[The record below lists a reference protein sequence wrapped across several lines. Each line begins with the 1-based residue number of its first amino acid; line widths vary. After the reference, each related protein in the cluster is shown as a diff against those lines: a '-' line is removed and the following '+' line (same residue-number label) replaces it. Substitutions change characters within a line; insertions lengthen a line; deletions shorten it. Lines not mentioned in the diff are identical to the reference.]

1 MDGLS
6 ATVAERLQALIYSER
21 AVAYLQVDAGLTL
34 VGAGGHL
41 EAYGLAD
48 LRLGEPAAE
57 QAFFLEGLLP
67 PVETPYVVPSMELAS
82 GRAADL
88 HFFLDD
94 DTLWVVLLDVSTER
108 DAARRMQQKAYD
120 MTLAQERE
128 ALFNRRLEAANA
140 ALLATQRELE
150 ASREALVCAHD
161 QVQAQAAELA
171 VWNKTLEE
179 RVSAQLAEIE
189 RMARLKRFF
198 APSLAELIVSSGN
211 ERILESHRR
220 DIAVLFCDLR
230 GFTSFAE
237 SAEPEEVMALL
248 HDYHAALVPLIQRFE
263 GTLDRFVGDGLIVYF
278 NDPLPCPNP
287 AERAVG
293 LAVAMRDAVAALA
306 QAWRR
311 HDYQIGFGIGVA
323 QGFATLGQIGF
334 EGRFDYSAIGTVI
347 TTAARLCETAKDG
360 QILVTSRVAAAV
372 AEVADVKEIG
382 PLTFKGLS
390 RPLAVCNVE
399 ALKVAQRGS
408 QGAQP
413 LGTNRPPHDAVL
425 KRARRRP

>member
-1 MDGLS
+1 MDGLP
-6 ATVAERLQALIYSER
+6 AIVAEQLQALTYRER

-34 VGAGGHL
+34 VGTGGNL
-41 EAYGLAD
+41 QAYGLGD
-48 LRLGEPAAE
+48 LHLGKPAVE

-67 PVETPYVVPSMELAS
+67 LVETPFVVPSMELAS

-88 HFFLDD
+88 HFLLHD
-94 DTLWVVLLDVSTER
+94 DTLWVVLLDVSADR

-128 ALFNRRLEAANA
+128 AQLNRRLEAANA

-150 ASREALVCAHD
+150 ASHDALARAHD
-161 QVQAQAAELA
+161 QVQAQAAELG

-179 RVSAQLAEIE
+179 RVSAQVAEIE

-230 GFTSFAE
+230 GFTAFAE

-248 HDYHAALVPLIQRFE
+248 HDYHAALMPLIQASE

-278 NDPLPCPNP
+278 NDPLPCLNP
-287 AERAVG
+287 AERAVS

-306 QAWRR
+306 RTWRQ
-311 HDYQIGFGIGVA
+311 HDYQLGFGIGIA

-347 TTAARLCETAKDG
+347 NTAARLCETAKDS
-360 QILVTSRVAAAV
+360 QILITSRVATAV
-372 AEVADVKEIG
+372 AEVADVREIG

-399 ALKVAQRGS
+399 ALKA
-408 QGAQP
+408 A
-413 LGTNRPPHDAVL
+413 
-425 KRARRRP
+425 

>member
-1 MDGLS
+1 MEALP
-6 ATVAERLQALIYSER
+6 AAVAERLRALIYNER
-21 AVAYLQVDAGLTL
+21 SIAYLQVDAGLTL

-41 EAYGLAD
+41 EAYGLAG

-67 PVETPYVVPSMELAS
+67 PVETPCVVPSVELAS

-88 HFFLDD
+88 QFFLQGEIC
-94 DTLWVVLLDVSTER
+94 WVVLLDVSADR

-128 ALFNRRLEAANA
+128 ALLNRRLEAANA
-140 ALLATQRELE
+140 ALLATQSELE
-150 ASREALVCAHD
+150 ASRDALARAHD

-171 VWNKTLEE
+171 AWNKTLEE
-179 RVSAQLAEIE
+179 RVAAQLAEIE

-198 APSLAELIVSSGN
+198 APALAELIVSSGN

-220 DIAVLFCDLR
+220 DVAVLFCDLR
-230 GFTSFAE
+230 GFTAFAE
-237 SAEPEEVMALL
+237 SAEPEELMTLL
-248 HDYHAALVPLIQRFE
+248 HDYHAALVPLIQTFE
-263 GTLDRFVGDGLIVYF
+263 GTLDRFVGDGLMVYF

-287 AERAVG
+287 AERAVH
-293 LAVAMRDAVAALA
+293 LAVAMRGAVAALA
-306 QAWRR
+306 QTWRR
-311 HDYQIGFGIGVA
+311 HDYQLGFGIGIA

-347 TTAARLCETAKDG
+347 NTGARLCEAAKDN

-372 AEVADVKEIG
+372 AAVADLGEIG
-382 PLTFKGLS
+382 PLTLKGLS
-390 RPLAVCNVE
+390 RPLTVCNIE
-399 ALKVAQRGS
+399 AFKSTDAKVA
-408 QGAQP
+408 
-413 LGTNRPPHDAVL
+413 
-425 KRARRRP
+425 

>member
-1 MDGLS
+1 MEALP
-6 ATVAERLQALIYSER
+6 AAVAERLRALIYNER
-21 AVAYLQVDAGLTL
+21 SIAYLQVDAGLTL

-41 EAYGLAD
+41 EAYGLAG

-67 PVETPYVVPSMELAS
+67 PVETPCVVPSVELAS

-88 HFFLDD
+88 QFFLEGEMC
-94 DTLWVVLLDVSTER
+94 WVVLLDVSADR

-128 ALFNRRLEAANA
+128 ALLNRQLEAANA
-140 ALLATQRELE
+140 ALLATQSELE
-150 ASREALVCAHD
+150 ASRDALARAHD

-171 VWNKTLEE
+171 AWNKTLEE
-179 RVSAQLAEIE
+179 RVAAQLAEIE

-198 APSLAELIVSSGN
+198 APALAELIVSSGN

-220 DIAVLFCDLR
+220 DVAVLFCDLR
-230 GFTSFAE
+230 GFTAFAE
-237 SAEPEEVMALL
+237 SAEPEELMTLL
-248 HDYHAALVPLIQRFE
+248 HDYHAALVPLIQTFE
-263 GTLDRFVGDGLIVYF
+263 GTLDRFVGDGLMDYF

-287 AERAVG
+287 AERAVA
-293 LAVAMRDAVAALA
+293 LAVAMRGAVAALA
-306 QAWRR
+306 QTWRR
-311 HDYQIGFGIGVA
+311 HDYQLGFGIGIA

-347 TTAARLCETAKDG
+347 NTAARLCEAAKDN

-372 AEVADVKEIG
+372 AAVADLGEIG
-382 PLTFKGLS
+382 PLTLKGLS
-390 RPLAVCNVE
+390 RPLAVCNIE
-399 ALKVAQRGS
+399 AFKSTDAKVA
-408 QGAQP
+408 
-413 LGTNRPPHDAVL
+413 
-425 KRARRRP
+425 

>member
-1 MDGLS
+1 MEGLP
-6 ATVAERLQALIYSER
+6 AIVADRLQELIYTDR
-21 AVAYLQVDAGLTL
+21 AAAYLQVDAALNL

-41 EAYGLAD
+41 EAYGLAG
-48 LRLGEPAAE
+48 LRLGEPAPE

-67 PVETPYVVPSMELAS
+67 PFETPCVMPSMELAN

-88 HFFLDD
+88 HFFISD
-94 DTLWVVLLDVSTER
+94 DTCWVVLLDVSAER
-108 DAARRMQQKAYD
+108 DAAQRMQQKAYN

-128 ALFNRRLEAANA
+128 ALLNRRLEAANA
-140 ALLATQRELE
+140 ALRATQRELE
-150 ASREALVCAHD
+150 GSRDALARAHD

-171 VWNKTLEE
+171 IWNKTLEE
-179 RVSAQLAEIE
+179 RVASQLAEIE
-189 RMARLKRFF
+189 RMGRLKRFF

-230 GFTSFAE
+230 GFTAFAE

-248 HDYHAALVPLIQRFE
+248 HDYHAALVPLIQQFE
-263 GTLDRFVGDGLIVYF
+263 GTLDRFVGDGLMVYF

-306 QAWRR
+306 RTWRR
-311 HDYQIGFGIGVA
+311 HDYQLGFGIGIA

-347 TTAARLCETAKDG
+347 NTAARLCEAAKDG
-360 QILVTSRVAAAV
+360 QILITSRLATS
-372 AEVADVKEIG
+372 VADAADVREIG
-382 PLTFKGLS
+382 PMALKGL
-390 RPLAVCNVE
+390 RRELAVCNVE
-399 ALKVAQRGS
+399 ALKA
-408 QGAQP
+408 A
-413 LGTNRPPHDAVL
+413 
-425 KRARRRP
+425 

>member
-1 MDGLS
+1 MEGLP
-6 ATVAERLQALIYSER
+6 ATVVEQLQALICSER

-67 PVETPYVVPSMELAS
+67 PVVTPYVVPSMELVS
-82 GRAADL
+82 GRVADVHLFL
-88 HFFLDD
+88 HADA
-94 DTLWVVLLDVSTER
+94 LWVVLLDVSTER

-128 ALFNRRLEAANA
+128 ARLNRQLEAANTS
-140 ALLATQRELE
+140 LLATHRELE
-150 ASREALVCAHD
+150 SSREALVRAHD

-171 VWNKTLEE
+171 AWNKTLEE

-198 APSLAELIVSSGN
+198 PTPLAELIVSSGE

-230 GFTSFAE
+230 GFTAFAE
-237 SAEPEEVMALL
+237 SAEPEELMALL
-248 HDYHAALVPLIQRFE
+248 HDYHAALVPLIRAFE
-263 GTLDRFVGDGLIVYF
+263 GTLDRFLGDGLMVFF
-278 NDPLPCPNP
+278 NDPLPCANP

-293 LAVAMRDAVAALA
+293 LAVAMRDAVTALA
-306 QAWRR
+306 QSWRR
-311 HDYQIGFGIGVA
+311 RDYQFGFGIGIA

-334 EGRFDYSAIGTVI
+334 EGRYDYSAIGTVI
-347 TTAARLCETAKDG
+347 NTAARLCEAAKDG

-372 AEVADVKEIG
+372 AEAADVREIG
-382 PLTFKGLS
+382 PLTIKGLS
-390 RPLAVCNVE
+390 RPLAICNVE
-399 ALKVAQRGS
+399 ALKVA
-408 QGAQP
+408 
-413 LGTNRPPHDAVL
+413 
-425 KRARRRP
+425 

>member
-347 TTAARLCETAKDG
+347 NTAARLCETAKDG

>member
-1 MDGLS
+1 MEGLP
-6 ATVAERLQALIYSER
+6 ATVTEELQALTYRER
-21 AVAYLQVDAGLTL
+21 AVAYLQVDADLTL

-41 EAYGLAD
+41 EAYGLAG

-82 GRAADL
+82 GRVADL
-88 HFFLDD
+88 NFILQDD
-94 DTLWVVLLDVSTER
+94 MLWVVLLDVSAER

-128 ALFNRRLEAANA
+128 ALLNRRLEAANA

-150 ASREALVCAHD
+150 ASHD

-179 RVSAQLAEIE
+179 RVSAQLVEIE

-230 GFTSFAE
+230 GFTAFAE

-248 HDYHAALVPLIQRFE
+248 HNYHAALVPLIQTFE

-293 LAVAMRDAVAALA
+293 LAVAMRDAVATLA
-306 QAWRR
+306 QNWRR
-311 HDYQIGFGIGVA
+311 HDYQVGFGIGIA

-347 TTAARLCETAKDG
+347 NTAARLCEIAKDG
-360 QILVTSRVAAAV
+360 QILVTSRIAAAV
-372 AEVADVKEIG
+372 AEVADVREIG

-399 ALKVAQRGS
+399 ALKVA
-408 QGAQP
+408 
-413 LGTNRPPHDAVL
+413 
-425 KRARRRP
+425 

>member
-1 MDGLS
+1 MEGLP
-6 ATVAERLQALIYSER
+6 AVVAERLKALIYSER
-21 AVAYLQVDAGLTL
+21 AVAFLQVDAGLNL
-34 VGAGGHL
+34 VGAGGQL
-41 EAYGLAD
+41 EAYGLGD
-48 LRLGEPAAE
+48 LRLGAPAAE

-67 PVETPYVVPSMELAS
+67 PVETPCVVPSIEVAG

-88 HFFLDD
+88 HFFLQDD
-94 DTLWVVLLDVSTER
+94 MCWVVLLEVSAAR

-128 ALFNRRLEAANA
+128 ALLNRRLEAANA
-140 ALLATQRELE
+140 ALLATHRELE
-150 ASREALVCAHD
+150 ASRN

-179 RVSAQLAEIE
+179 RVAAQLAELE

-198 APSLAELIVSSGN
+198 TPALAELIVSSGN

-230 GFTSFAE
+230 GFTAFAE
-237 SAEPEEVMALL
+237 RAEPEEVMALL
-248 HDYHAALVPLIQRFE
+248 HDYHAALVPLIQEFE
-263 GTLDRFVGDGLIVYF
+263 GTLDRFVGDGLMVYF
-278 NDPLPCPNP
+278 NDPLPCPKP
-287 AERAVG
+287 VERAVA
-293 LAVAMRDAVAALA
+293 LAVAMRGAVAALA
-306 QAWRR
+306 RCWRQ
-311 HDYQIGFGIGVA
+311 HDYQLGFGIGIA

-347 TTAARLCETAKDG
+347 NTAARLCEAAKDG

-372 AEVADVKEIG
+372 AEVADVSEIG

-399 ALKVAQRGS
+399 ALK
-408 QGAQP
+408 
-413 LGTNRPPHDAVL
+413 LT
-425 KRARRRP
+425 